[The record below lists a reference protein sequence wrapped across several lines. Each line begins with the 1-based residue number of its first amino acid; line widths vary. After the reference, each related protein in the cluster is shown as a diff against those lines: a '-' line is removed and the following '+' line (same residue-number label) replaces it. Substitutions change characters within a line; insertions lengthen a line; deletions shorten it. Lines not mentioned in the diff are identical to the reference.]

1 MHKQVGKNIFS
12 HLVIISPCYTNTNF
26 FWFLG
31 PDLRHDKKR
40 ARLKT
45 LDEYYFIKG
54 GTSLTGTKE
63 LTEITLEE
71 KAKLAD
77 KRRLKKIVF
86 GLLIIAIA
94 EAILLLRFLDVTI
107 QCSSLPLILYPL
119 YPLIGCQHQGKES
132 ITKMNE
138 IKVLASQSEVPT
150 KRSPLLSWRWP
161 SALSLRR
168 RRVLFPALSA
178 SPCFWGHCY
187 VTPKSRLPWGIR
199 HTMPTDFEYELDH
212 ELVLLLEEQLIQDA
226 HLFVLEN
233 AEIQSNISNAAFT
246 KLKAAEDSLQKIE
259 FETGSQSVLKDVVRF
274 AIDLLE
280 RMII

>member
-1 MHKQVGKNIFS
+1 
-12 HLVIISPCYTNTNF
+12 
-26 FWFLG
+26 
-31 PDLRHDKKR
+31 
-40 ARLKT
+40 
-45 LDEYYFIKG
+45 
-54 GTSLTGTKE
+54 

-138 IKVLASQSEVPT
+138 PVWASQSQVST

-161 SALSLRR
+161 SALSLHR

-187 VTPKSRLPWGIR
+187 VTPMSRFPWGISFEH
-199 HTMPTDFEYELDH
+199 HTMPKDFEYELDH

-233 AEIQSNISNAAFT
+233 AEIQSNISDAAFT
-246 KLKAAEDSLQKIE
+246 KLKAAENSLQKLE
-259 FETGSQSVLKDVVRF
+259 FETGSQSFLKDVVRF
-274 AIDLLE
+274 IIDFLE
-280 RMII
+280 KMIIN

>member
-1 MHKQVGKNIFS
+1 
-12 HLVIISPCYTNTNF
+12 
-26 FWFLG
+26 
-31 PDLRHDKKR
+31 
-40 ARLKT
+40 
-45 LDEYYFIKG
+45 
-54 GTSLTGTKE
+54 
-63 LTEITLEE
+63 
-71 KAKLAD
+71 
-77 KRRLKKIVF
+77 LKKIVF

-119 YPLIGCQHQGKES
+119 YPRIGCQYQGKDS
-132 ITKMNE
+132 TTKMNE

-150 KRSPLLSWRWP
+150 KKSPLISWRWP

-199 HTMPTDFEYELDH
+199 LEHHTMPTDFEYELDH
-212 ELVLLLEEQLIQDA
+212 ELVLLLEEHLIQDA

-246 KLKAAEDSLQKIE
+246 KLKAAENSLQKVD
-259 FETGSQSVLKDVVRF
+259 SQSVLKDVVRF
-274 AIDLLE
+274 TIDFLE

>member
-1 MHKQVGKNIFS
+1 M
-12 HLVIISPCYTNTNF
+12 
-26 FWFLG
+26 
-31 PDLRHDKKR
+31 
-40 ARLKT
+40 
-45 LDEYYFIKG
+45 
-54 GTSLTGTKE
+54 TKE
-63 LTEITLEE
+63 LTEITIEE

-94 EAILLLRFLDVTI
+94 EAILLLRFMDVTI
-107 QCSSLPLILYPL
+107 QCSSIPLILYPL
-119 YPLIGCQHQGKES
+119 YPLIGCQHQGKDS
-132 ITKMNE
+132 STKMKE
-138 IKVLASQSEVPT
+138 VKVLASQSEVPT

-199 HTMPTDFEYELDH
+199 FEHHTMPTDFEYELDH

-246 KLKAAEDSLQKIE
+246 KLKAAENSLQKVE
-259 FETGSQSVLKDVVRF
+259 FETGSHSVLKDVVRF

>member
-1 MHKQVGKNIFS
+1 MGNSK
-12 HLVIISPCYTNTNF
+12 
-26 FWFLG
+26 
-31 PDLRHDKKR
+31 
-40 ARLKT
+40 
-45 LDEYYFIKG
+45 
-54 GTSLTGTKE
+54 

-119 YPLIGCQHQGKES
+119 YPLIGCQHQGKDS

-138 IKVLASQSEVPT
+138 IMVLASQSEVPT
-150 KRSPLLSWRWP
+150 KKSPLLLWRWP
-161 SALSLRR
+161 SALSLHR

-187 VTPKSRLPWGIR
+187 ATPKSRLPWGVR
-199 HTMPTDFEYELDH
+199 FEHHTMPTDFEYELGH
-212 ELVLLLEEQLIQDA
+212 ELVLLLEEQMIQDA

-233 AEIQSNISNAAFT
+233 AEIQSNISNVAFM
-246 KLKAAEDSLQKIE
+246 KLKAAENSLQNIE
-259 FETGSQSVLKDVVRF
+259 FETGSQSVLRDVVRF
-274 AIDLLE
+274 TIDFLE